1 MGAIGWIW
9 AWAMLMAAVRAH
21 IAHSLP
27 QTLVWAIAASGI
39 VALPILWSKKDGIFG
54 DLALSGIVRAGLS
67 ITILLA
73 GGVAYPQA
81 IMGLIA

>member
-54 DLALSGIVRAGLS
+54 DWALSGIVRAGLS